1 MVGILAALVVSYCE
15 HGWHIGRSC
24 CELLRA
30 WLAYGRSVGRVCVC
44 VLCVWLCVWL
54 CMRHYRVELLDAMS
68 VDVYSACSGVA
79 AICKVVT
86 GYVCLGLQKVI
97 VEQSV
102 FLCLGSN
109 RVIA

>member
-1 MVGILAALVVSYCE
+1 
-15 HGWHIGRSC
+15 
-24 CELLRA
+24 
-30 WLAYGRSVGRVCVC
+30 
-44 VLCVWLCVWL
+44 
-54 CMRHYRVELLDAMS
+54 MRHYRVELLDAMS
-68 VDVYSACSGVA
+68 VDVYSACLGVA

-109 RVIA
+109 RSECLSQNGSVHHVMCVSVRVVMCS